1 MGIIFLAIAL
11 IASLVLLTSAYQAGR
26 NRGFREGCAYGRDRE
41 REDIII
47 DDEYARH
54 RLTMTAEEVRELV

>member
-1 MGIIFLAIAL
+1 MFIIFLAIAL
-11 IASLVLLTSAYQAGR
+11 IAALILLNSIYQAGR
-26 NRGFREGCAYGRDRE
+26 DRGFREGCACGRDRE
-41 REDIII
+41 LEDIIM